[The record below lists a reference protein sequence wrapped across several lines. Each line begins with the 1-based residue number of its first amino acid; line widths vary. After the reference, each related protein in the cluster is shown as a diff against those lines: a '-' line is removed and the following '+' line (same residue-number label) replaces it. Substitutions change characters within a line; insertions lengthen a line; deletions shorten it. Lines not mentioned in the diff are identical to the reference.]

1 MKFCKKASLNLS
13 INAIVIIVLAMTM
26 LGLGLGFIRGQFK
39 QLTKTTT
46 TVQKQVEEQIME
58 DLRTG
63 DKKLSFPSTDVTLD
77 RGSTNTFAMGVKNT
91 QGVGALEFIIS
102 VEVTGSKNDPAAAA
116 DTLAGKLSFFYDE
129 GPYTLGPAD
138 SQVFAFQITD
148 ITNAID
154 TYKVKISV
162 KRTADD
168 SVYDQKTFFLTVA

>member
-63 DKKLSFPSTDVTLD
+63 DKKLSFPSTDVGLD
-77 RGSTNTFAMGVKNT
+77 RGSTATFALGVKNT
-91 QGVGALEFIIS
+91 RGLGPLTFSINLS
-102 VEVTGSKNDPAAAA
+102 VTGTKGGTDVSA
-116 DTLAGKLSFFYDE
+116 LSFFYDG
-129 GPYTLGPAD
+129 GPFTISPAEA
-138 SQVFAFQITD
+138 QVYPFQVTAS
-148 ITNAID
+148 TTVD
-154 TYKVKISV
+154 TYKVKI
-162 KRTADD
+162 TILDD
-168 SVYDQKTFFLTVA
+168 AGGIYDQKTFFLTVG